1 VKAAVLTVSDRA
13 ARGEREDLSGPA
25 VADRLR
31 KAGWDLDRTGIV
43 SDDQPAIEAELKKWS
58 DEGIDLILTTGG
70 TGFAPR
76 DRAPEAT
83 LAVSERL
90 APGLPEAMRR
100 AGAEKTPHSFLSRA
114 VAGLR
119 GRTLIVN
126 LPGSPRAAVESLEA
140 VLPALDHAVQLLR
153 EDPGAEARHGAA

>member
-1 VKAAVLTVSDRA
+1 MKVAVLTVSDRA
-13 ARGEREDLSGPA
+13 ARGERNDLSGPA

-31 KAGWDLDRTGIV
+31 KAGWKLDRTGIV
-43 SDDQPAIEAELKKWS
+43 SDDQPAIEAELKEWS
-58 DEGIDLILTTGG
+58 NEGIDLILTTGG

-83 LAVSERL
+83 LAVCERL

-100 AGAEKTPHSFLSRA
+100 AGAEKTPHSLLSRA
-114 VAGLR
+114 VAGIR

-126 LPGSPRAAVESLEA
+126 LPGSPQAAVESLEA
-140 VLPALDHAVQLLR
+140 VLPALEHAVRLLR
-153 EDPGAEARHGAA
+153 EDPAAEAGHRVG